1 MILSEPSDVRD
12 MAGTVQL
19 EINAD
24 VYEAARR
31 VAKLD
36 NVDVSTLVEDLV
48 RRHSEYVATLGDLDP
63 AMPAF
68 DLDHYEMQ
76 RDPDETDA
84 DYETRLSLFR

>member
-1 MILSEPSDVRD
+1 
-12 MAGTVQL
+12 MAETVQL

-48 RRHSEYVATLGDLDP
+48 RRHAEYVATLRDLDP

-68 DLDHYEMQ
+68 DLNQLEMPRDQDEPGAEYES
-76 RDPDETDA
+76 RP
-84 DYETRLSLFR
+84 SLFR